1 MKLTSDLLDSA
12 EVTFGSITDILN
24 LKADNAKRTA
34 VELDGSAHANRRKAM
49 IARTTID
56 AVENANERYF
66 EGDDLLPINY
76 LALGLAKARS
86 VGMVSYFD
94 RRDRRIYKATGFL
107 VSPDLLLTNHHV
119 FPAADLADFQ
129 GKFEDCVVQ
138 FGFEFGLDGKPQEP
152 VVFDLDPQAFFY
164 TFEGLDL
171 AVVAV
176 KALDRS
182 GSIKLSAQGYLVLN
196 GEVGKAG
203 ESEFA
208 SVIQHAE
215 GKEKQVA
222 LRDNEILKY
231 RASDTMLFYKS
242 DTELGSSGS
251 PVFNDD
257 WQVIALHSAGV
268 AKKNAAGQYLDEDDN
283 IIPVVNGTVDGTR
296 IVWECNR
303 GFRVSSLVK
312 HLRDDAP
319 AAVRQSRFI
328 QPLFGPGYSD
338 ARDLAFLSLPRPE
351 LAVVVPAEKVSDV
364 AAFAAP
370 VAAPE
375 RRVINIHIAVDGAG
389 AVSAARVPARVEL
402 EFEKKYEDEMD
413 FSACDG
419 YQQDFMSGVRIPMPV
434 PNDDLRE
441 MLAFRID
448 RPSSYLLKY
457 HHYST
462 IHHAVRR
469 VPVVSA
475 INVTGKRRYPELS
488 GRNDKW
494 FRDNRIDY
502 DVQLD
507 DAWYR
512 YSGFDKGHLSRRE
525 DAEWGESMGKALLAA
540 DMTCAYT
547 NAVPQVPGL
556 NRAKYGYHGLWGKLE
571 DKLLEQGVALEPG
584 KANRICLFAGPIFD
598 SQDRPFKGVQVALS
612 FYKVVVWFDA
622 TGALRTTCF
631 VLDQKRLVGDIE
643 FEALHFD
650 EVFHSKQK
658 SLQLIEEKTGL
669 KFAAVM
675 HDCDTFDGDETTDG
689 EEVLERI
696 VADPPGASRRSG
708 SLPPEPLSTPSS
720 FRHPND

>member
-1 MKLTSDLLDSA
+1 MKLSSDLLDSA
-12 EVTFGSITDILN
+12 EATFGKVTDIPG
-24 LKADNAKRTA
+24 LKADNARRTA
-34 VELDGSAHANRRKAM
+34 VELDGPAHADRRKAM

-56 AVENANERYF
+56 AVENANERYV

-86 VGMVSYFD
+86 VGLVSYFD
-94 RRDRRIYKATGFL
+94 KRDRKIYKATGFM

-129 GKFEDCVVQ
+129 DKFEDCVVQ

-164 TFEGLDL
+164 AFKDLDL

-182 GSIKLSAQGYLVLN
+182 GSTKLSAQGYLVLN

-231 RASDTMLFYKS
+231 RVSDTMLFYKS

-296 IVWECNR
+296 VVWECNR
-303 GFRVSSLVK
+303 GFRVSSLIK

-319 AAVRQSRFI
+319 AAVRQSRFV
-328 QPLFGPGYSD
+328 QTLFGPGYSD
-338 ARDLAFLSLPRPE
+338 ARDLAFLSLPRSE
-351 LAVVVPAEKVSDV
+351 RAVVVPVERASEV
-364 AAFAAP
+364 AVVVPP
-370 VAAPE
+370 VP
-375 RRVINIHIAVDGAG
+375 RVINIHIAVDGAG
-389 AVSAARVPARVEL
+389 AVSVAGAPNIAPTAVEL
-402 EFEKKYEDEMD
+402 GLEKKFEDEMD

-419 YQQDFMSGVRIPMPV
+419 YQQDFLSGVRVPMPI
-434 PNDDLRE
+434 PDDDLRE
-441 MLAFRID
+441 LLAFRVD

-475 INVTGKRRYPELS
+475 INVMGKRRYPELT

-494 FRDNRIDY
+494 FRDSRIDY
-502 DVQLD
+502 DVQLN
-507 DAWYR
+507 DAWYK
-512 YSGFDKGHLSRRE
+512 YSGFDRGHLSRRE
-525 DAEWGESMGKALLAA
+525 DAEWGESMEKALLAA

-547 NAVPQVPGL
+547 NAVPQVPDL

-598 SQDRPFKGVQVALS
+598 SHDRPFKGVQVALS

-631 VLDQKRLVGDIE
+631 ILDQKRLVGDIE
-643 FEALHFD
+643 FEALRFD
-650 EVFHSKQK
+650 EIFDSKQK

-675 HDCDTFDGDETTDG
+675 HDSDTFDGDETTDG

-696 VADPPGASRRSG
+696 VASG
-708 SLPPEPLSTPSS
+708 VKSAG
-720 FRHPND
+720 